1 MRETNMNSQEQ
12 ENEETSVMSTPIR
25 RNYKDTVFRRIFNN
39 RKELLEL
46 YNALNHS
53 NYENPQDIQIITL
66 DNALFLKMKNDVAF
80 LINTSEMCLIEHSS
94 TVCLNYPLRSLLYL
108 AKEYEAIIKVRN
120 VNILQYSQIKIPTP
134 RCIVLYNGQTT
145 RPERETLRL
154 SDAFENKDVEGCLE
168 LTVDIININL
178 GNNKELFNSCKT
190 LRDYAILVSKIR
202 EFKQDTGNLSEA
214 IRKAVDYCIEENC
227 LREFLIRNRVE
238 VESMLLSE
246 GTVEE
251 YVDSMDKELE
261 RMKQEVSQLK
271 EIVQEKDT
279 SLKEFG
285 DSLKEKDSSLKL
297 MDSSLKEKD
306 SCIKE
311 QEIRIR
317 ELEQQ
322 LAEKSN

>member
-1 MRETNMNSQEQ
+1 MKEVHMNSQQQ
-12 ENEETSVMSTPIR
+12 ENDTSPVTITPIR
-25 RNYKDTVFRRIFNN
+25 RNYKDTVFRKIFNN
-39 RKELLEL
+39 KKELLEL

-53 NYENPQDIQIITL
+53 NYENPQDIEIITL

-108 AKEYEAIIKVRN
+108 AKEYETIIKMRN
-120 VNILQYSQIKIPTP
+120 LNILQYSQIKIPTP
-134 RCIVLYNGQTT
+134 RCIVLYNGQAP

-154 SDAFENKDVEGCLE
+154 SDAFENKDVDGCLE

-214 IRKAVDYCIEENC
+214 IRKAVDYCIEADC
-227 LREFLIRNRVE
+227 LREFLVRNRVE

-271 EIVQEKDT
+271 KIMQEKDT
-279 SLKEFG
+279 SLE
-285 DSLKEKDSSLKL
+285 EKD
-297 MDSSLKEKD
+297 D
-306 SCIKE
+306 CIKE

-322 LAEKSN
+322 LAQKSN

>member
-1 MRETNMNSQEQ
+1 MKKGTMNSQEQ
-12 ENEETSVMSTPIR
+12 EKQDTPVMSTPIR

-39 RKELLEL
+39 KKELLEL

-53 NYENPQDIQIITL
+53 NHENPQDIEIITL

-120 VNILQYSQIKIPTP
+120 VNILQYSQVKIPTP
-134 RCIVLYNGQTT
+134 RCIVLYNGQTS

-190 LRDYAILVSKIR
+190 LRDYAILVSKVR

-214 IRKAVDYCIEENC
+214 ISKAIDYCIEKDY
-227 LREFLIRNRVE
+227 LREFLVRNRVE

-271 EIVQEKDT
+271 KIVQEKDT

-285 DSLKEKDSSLKL
+285 ASLKSMETSLEERDASLKL
-297 MDSSLKEKD
+297 MKTSLEEKD
-306 SCIKE
+306 L
-311 QEIRIR
+311 RIR